1 MPSAFTSSSDAF
13 ESRRD
18 AFESE
23 YFHNKDVQLVEKLKG
38 VFNRK
43 LDREALRK
51 ATGISND
58 EVIDRLLAVN
68 AKGELLLA
76 FRLYPLVEMAWADGV
91 ADQKECDAVI
101 AAAMKMGVG
110 PNSEALSAL
119 KAWLK
124 RGPAPD
130 GRVAWYAFAAELRKT
145 LNPQE
150 LEKFRQDLI
159 EGAKAVAKAS
169 GGIMGVMFEISAT
182 EHAVLNKISEALSSA
197 KRQ

>member
-68 AKGELLLA
+68 AKGELLL
-76 FRLYPLVEMAWADGV
+76 RSGCTRW
-91 ADQKECDAVI
+91 
-101 AAAMKMGVG
+101 
-110 PNSEALSAL
+110 
-119 KAWLK
+119 WRW
-124 RGPAPD
+124 RGPM
-130 GRVAWYAFAAELRKT
+130 
-145 LNPQE
+145 
-150 LEKFRQDLI
+150 
-159 EGAKAVAKAS
+159 AS
-169 GGIMGVMFEISAT
+169 RIRRNAM
-182 EHAVLNKISEALSSA
+182 
-197 KRQ
+197 Q